1 MNSKIFYR
9 LQIENKDGGH
19 TYSDIISIS
28 SSKEKNNFS
37 VYPNPAKRQFTVYID
52 KFTQPLMMSIYD
64 NSGQKIKEQL
74 LNQQNTTVK
83 VTGIKGIYI
92 VQISNTDGSNIER
105 KKLLVE

>member
-1 MNSKIFYR
+1 
-9 LQIENKDGGH
+9 
-19 TYSDIISIS
+19 
-28 SSKEKNNFS
+28 
-37 VYPNPAKRQFTVYID
+37 
-52 KFTQPLMMSIYD
+52 MSIYD

-74 LNQQNTTVK
+74 LNEQHTTVK